1 MVGNILG
8 VPVDEWV
15 SNEIAR
21 RQLIHGTG
29 IDGNKR
35 SSKIQ
40 NYLNNRQ
47 PWIKLASGVNLIN
60 TKRLTDVTAND
71 VGAGITKTLAQ
82 NYTGKK
88 LAENF
93 VLFNT
98 FSALEGN
105 SYAFR
110 KGVKNSKAVLDL
122 LAQYGGV
129 GSVNQGLQ
137 PTPGIIDISVN
148 HINRGS
154 IKKAKVKLKAYNK
167 IQFAIVELLY
177 LRLGFTVMLE
187 WGWDKNSRTL
197 EDVGSTIIETDWFS
211 GNRSQTQMISA
222 IQTYQQLYSG
232 NYGGFFGKVTNFTW
246 TYNKDGSYDVTLD
259 LMTMGDVI
267 ESLVTNIGFEG
278 LEIKAIGALK
288 SNYENFKTSF
298 QYGLEQ
304 TEFNKEPDTELS
316 AAAESDLLIEIAST
330 DALTNFLFVNQI
342 SLQKGVEKGDF
353 YNIRDAA
360 YNQYGGSI
368 VRSVPPM
375 KNYYVRF
382 GKLLQFIRSNVLPK
396 IKIGSSQESLVDI
409 EINEKSCIVSA
420 FENQVSLDPTKVLIN
435 PRFSPTVSETF
446 TKTDDQTLGPIFLNK
461 LQPYTK
467 VKNGVI
473 YGELM
478 NLYLNTNYVINL
490 IKNKKNSKN
499 QVPLFSLLKDICDT
513 INKSLGSVNN
523 IEPIIKNQRIITL
536 IDQNPIPG
544 IEKIASELGVQGYGT
559 PSTAIN
565 VYGYGEK
572 TASFLKNISF
582 STKIG
587 PELATMITVGA
598 TVSGTKNY
606 DSSLFSKWNEGLKDR
621 YNEEIIE
628 PVYTPSTA
636 VASTTQDIIGNT
648 KIDVQDV
655 ERLIRSKNSYHRN
668 KYLESSG
675 KVDVT
680 QGSIDTKNTGQVYI
694 KIKTGTTLKIINNYE
709 KKFVGYNLPIAEN
722 GGTGYKLFPAEN
734 YPDTPQGYQ
743 NFIQEASKFLKE
755 EANAAAKTQAEIE
768 ASLES
773 IKNSYEGWLVQAFG
787 GTAQKPNNTNINLNA
802 TGSTGD
808 KDLDKVSQ
816 SLTAIQGSEGG
827 AGSVS
832 TDQSTGEGQG
842 VSSYLVQYEGTKY
855 FNFEEN
861 DFYSRGQK
869 LFKEYQNL
877 KNIEIAKTKNTA
889 SNTIGFIPLEFKL
902 DLDGMTGFKLYNSLF
917 INQQFLP
924 QQYPKAMKFLIIA
937 HDHKVSSKG
946 WTTTLKTI
954 SVPITDTN
962 PNIRLADQLTL
973 EQLQAL
979 ESTLPSHPLPPAQN
993 LGTGGTFVS
1002 PDGTTFDISNPTS
1015 IDVTSP
1021 SGWPTLSLGKD
1032 EKTPVIVP
1040 GKENKYLNYVGDV
1053 DKRPG
1058 LKRYFFDTVTK
1069 KTSVVIHHTA
1079 GWSKGDKGKRT
1090 SYGWQK
1096 KVSKVNYPIATQYII
1111 TQNGH
1116 VELCFNEAFWSY
1128 HASIGTQDKYTIGIE
1143 LQALGYMTRKKDR
1156 NGDVYYQR
1164 SSKDKKT
1171 GKIKYTTINK
1181 KKAKSLVVSS
1191 LTNVEDVDLD
1201 TLFAQPVDESGNIIS
1216 WRGHDYFQKYSPE
1229 QLQALERVLR
1239 GIKSRHPQIDFTYN
1253 YDLLFPKKPI
1263 YNGDPKSKKF
1273 IGLKNK
1279 SMVITHNTTTGK
1291 TDVFPQRELLSLLKR
1306 MSAELG
1312 PSKPLPNGK
1321 FYGQDGNFTTG
1332 QLGGGTVGAASTQS
1346 QEEVEGEALRNL
1358 MLDII
1363 DALVLEAKG
1372 LSSEFGGIYA
1382 PKATGDK
1389 NVAGSEINRFWYSAN
1404 KLKELIKLVP
1414 NDLAISLFKEG
1425 DVSPGMLDNLWKK
1438 EKWSLIQI
1446 GAEPTFSL
1454 PVKGQIQELN
1464 GYASPNSF
1472 DSDLEKAWEELRNG
1486 DEFLGGKV
1494 EF

>member
-8 VPVDEWV
+8 VPVDKWV

-29 IDGNKR
+29 IDGTKR
-35 SSKIQ
+35 SPEIQ
-40 NYLNNRQ
+40 NYLNNRS
-47 PWIKLASGVNLIN
+47 PWIKLASGVSLTN
-60 TKRLTDVTAND
+60 TTRLTDVTKND
-71 VGAGITKTLAQ
+71 IGAGITRAIAQ
-82 NYTGKK
+82 NYTGHL

-93 VLFNT
+93 ILFNT
-98 FSALEGN
+98 LSALEN
-105 SYAFR
+105 TSYAFR
-110 KGVKNSKAVLDL
+110 KGVKNSKKVLDL

-137 PTPGIIDISVN
+137 PTPGIIDISVS

-167 IQFAIVELLY
+167 IQFAIIELLY

-187 WGWDKNSRTL
+187 WGWDKDSRTL
-197 EDVGSTIIETDWFS
+197 KDIGSTIIEQAWFT
-211 GNRSQTQMISA
+211 GGERSQTQMISA
-222 IQTYQQLYSG
+222 IKNYQEIYSG
-232 NYGGFFGKVTNFTW
+232 NYGGFFGKVSNFTW
-246 TYNKDGSYDVTLD
+246 SYNKDGTYDITLD
-259 LMTMGDVI
+259 LMSMGDVI

-278 LEIKAIGALK
+278 LGADAVGALQ

-298 QYGLEQ
+298 QYGLDK
-304 TEFNKEPDTELS
+304 TEFNKDPDTELT

-330 DALTNFLFVNQI
+330 DALTNFLFVSQI

-353 YNIRDAA
+353 FNIRDAA
-360 YNQYGGSI
+360 YNQYGGTI

-382 GKLLQFIRSNVLPK
+382 GKLLSFIRSNILPTV
-396 IKIGSSQESLVDI
+396 KIGSSKENLIDI

-420 FENQVSLDPTKVLIN
+420 FQNQVSLDPTKVLIN
-435 PRFSPTVSETF
+435 PRFSPGINDQF
-446 TKTDDQTLGPIFLNK
+446 TKTDDKPIGPLFLNK
-461 LQPYTK
+461 LKPYT
-467 VKNGVI
+467 VEKNGVI
-473 YGELM
+473 YGQLM
-478 NLYLNTNYVINL
+478 NLYLNTDYIIKLV
-490 IKNKKNSKN
+490 KNKKNNKN
-499 QVPLFSLLKDICDT
+499 QVPLFEFLKEICNT

-523 IEPIIKNQRIITL
+523 IEPIIKNEKIITI

-544 IEKIASELGVQGYGT
+544 ISKIAGDLGIEGYSN

-598 TVSGTKNY
+598 TASGTKNY

-621 YNEEIIE
+621 FNEEIEE
-628 PVYTPSTA
+628 PKYTPSIA
-636 VASTTQDIIGNT
+636 VNSSTVDIIGDIKKDT
-648 KIDVQDV
+648 ESI
-655 ERLIRSKNSYHRN
+655 ESLIKLKSSFHRQ

-675 KVDVT
+675 KIDIT
-680 QGSIDTKNTGQVYI
+680 EGSISSDRTGRNFI
-694 KIKTGTTLKIINNYE
+694 KKKVGTTGLGFVNLYE
-709 KKFVGYNLPIAEN
+709 ETFVGYTLPIQEN
-722 GGTGYKLFPAEN
+722 GKTAYKFFPAEN
-734 YPDTPQGYQ
+734 YPDNSAGYQ
-743 NFIQEASKFLKE
+743 SFIQDASTYLKE
-755 EANAAAKTQAEIE
+755 EQAKVTQTQSALA
-768 ASLES
+768 ASLEEV
-773 IKNSYEGWLVQAFG
+773 KNSYEGWLVQAFG
-787 GTAQKPNNTNINLNA
+787 GTAKKPNNTSVNIAL

-808 KDLDKVSQ
+808 DDIDVVSQ
-816 SLTAIQGSEGG
+816 MNASFTGGGG
-827 AGSVS
+827 AGSVK
-832 TDQSTGEGQG
+832 TDKATCEGEGQ
-842 VSSYLVQYEGTKY
+842 SSYFVQYENTKY

-869 LFKEYQNL
+869 LFKEAQNI
-877 KNIEIAKTKNTA
+877 KNIEIASETNAA

-902 DLDGMTGFKLYNSLF
+902 DIDGMTGFKLYNSLF

-924 QQYPKAMKFLIIA
+924 QQYPKAMKFLITA

-954 SVPITDTN
+954 SVPITEAN

-973 EQLQAL
+973 DQLQAL
-979 ESTLPSHPLPPAQN
+979 EASLPSHPIPPNQN
-993 LGTGGTFVS
+993 LGTGGTFVA

-1021 SGWPTLSLGKD
+1021 SGFPTITVDK
-1032 EKTPVIVP
+1032 KTKQPKIIA
-1040 GKENKYLNYVGDV
+1040 GNENKYLNYIGDI

-1069 KTSVVIHHTA
+1069 KTAVVIHHTA
-1079 GWSKGDKGKRT
+1079 GWSKGDKGKNT
-1090 SYGWQK
+1090 SFGWQK
-1096 KVSKVNYPIATQYII
+1096 KADKVNYPIATQYII
-1111 TQNGH
+1111 TQDGH

-1143 LQALGYMTRKKDR
+1143 LQALGYMKRKKDR
-1156 NGDVYYQR
+1156 NGDIYYER
-1164 SSKDKKT
+1164 SSYDKKT
-1171 GKIKYTTINK
+1171 GKTKYTTINK
-1181 KKAKSLVVSS
+1181 KNAKGRVVSS
-1191 LTNVEDVDLD
+1191 LTNVEDVNLD
-1201 TLFAQPVDESGNIIS
+1201 TLFSQPVDENGNIIS
-1216 WRGHDYFQKYSPE
+1216 WRGYDYFQKYSPE

-1253 YDLLFPKKPI
+1253 YNLLFPKKPI

-1291 TDVFPQRELLSLLKR
+1291 TDVFPQKELLSLLKR
-1306 MSAELG
+1306 MGTELG

-1332 QLGGGTVGAASTQS
+1332 PLGGGGTLGAAETQS
-1346 QEEVEGEALRNL
+1346 QNISEAQGLINI
-1358 MLDII
+1358 MLDIV
-1363 DALVLEAKG
+1363 DSLYREARG
-1372 LSSEFGGIYA
+1372 LSAEFGGVYQ
-1382 PKATGDK
+1382 PRELGDK
-1389 NVAGSEINRFWYSAN
+1389 NVAGSEVNRFWYSAS
-1404 KLKELIKLVP
+1404 KLKELIKLTP
-1414 NDLAISLFKEG
+1414 DDLAISLFR
-1425 DVSPGMLDNLWKK
+1425 DTLNNTWKK
-1438 EKWSLIQI
+1438 EKWALIQI
-1446 GAEPTFSL
+1446 GTKPTFTL
-1454 PVKGQIQELN
+1454 PGVNNPITLN

-1472 DSDLEKAWEELRNG
+1472 DSDLEYAWEELRNG
-1486 DEFLGGKV
+1486 DSFLGGEV

>member
-29 IDGNKR
+29 IDGSQR
-35 SSKIQ
+35 SPKIL

-47 PWIKLASGVNLIN
+47 PWIKLASGVNLIS

-71 VGAGITKTLAQ
+71 VGAGITRTLAQ
-82 NYTGKK
+82 NYTGKR

-137 PTPGIIDISVN
+137 PTPGIIDIQVN
-148 HINRGS
+148 HVNRGS

-197 EDVGSTIIETDWFS
+197 EDVGSTIIETGWFS
-211 GNRSQTQMISA
+211 GNRSQSQMISA
-222 IQTYQQLYSG
+222 IQNYQQTYSG

-278 LEIKAIGALK
+278 LEVKAIGALK

-298 QYGLEQ
+298 QYGLEK

-316 AAAESDLLIEIAST
+316 AAEESDLLIEIAST

-342 SLQKGVEKGDF
+342 SLQKGAEKGDF

-360 YNQYGGSI
+360 FNQYGGSI

-382 GKLLQFIRSNVLPK
+382 GKLLQFIRSNILPK
-396 IKIGSSQESLVDI
+396 IKIGESSESLVDI
-409 EINEKSCIVSA
+409 EINENSCIVSA
-420 FENQVSLDPTKVLIN
+420 FQNQVSLDPTKILIN
-435 PRFSPTVSETF
+435 PRFSPKVSETF
-446 TKTDDQTLGPIFLNK
+446 TKTEGKAVGPLFLNK
-461 LQPYTK
+461 LQPYTVEK
-467 VKNGVI
+467 DGVI
-473 YGELM
+473 YGQLM
-478 NLYLNTNYVINL
+478 NLYLNTDYVINL
-490 IKNKKNSKN
+490 IKKKKNSKN

-544 IEKIASELGVQGYGT
+544 IEKISSELGVQGYGA

-598 TVSGTKNY
+598 TASGTKNY

-621 YNEEIIE
+621 YNEEIVE

-636 VASTTQDIIGNT
+636 VASTTSDIINET
-648 KIDVQDV
+648 KIDVQAI
-655 ERLIRSKNSYHRN
+655 ERLVQSKSRVKQQ
-668 KYLESSG
+668 KYLESNG
-675 KVDVT
+675 T
-680 QGSIDTKNTGQVYI
+680 IDITKGTADMKTTGQVYL
-694 KIKTGTTLKIINNYE
+694 KVKTGSTLGFNHYE
-709 KKFVGYNLPIAEN
+709 REFVGYNLPIA
-722 GGTGYKLFPAEN
+722 GSAQYKFFPKEN

-743 NFIQEASKFLKE
+743 NFIQEASKFIKE
-755 EANAAAKTQAEIE
+755 EAAAAAKTQAEIE

-808 KDLDKVSQ
+808 DTIDSVSQ
-816 SLTAIQGSEGG
+816 ATAIMAGEGG
-827 AGSVS
+827 AGSVVTNES
-832 TDQSTGEGQG
+832 AEGQG
-842 VSSYLVQYEGTKY
+842 VSSYFVQYEGTKY

-877 KNIEIAKTKNTA
+877 KNIEIATSKNTA

-924 QQYPKAMKFLIIA
+924 QQYPKAMKFLITA

-973 EQLQAL
+973 EQLQEL
-979 ESTLPSHPLPPAQN
+979 ESNLPVHPLPPAQN
-993 LGTGGTFVS
+993 LGTGGTFVA

-1015 IDVTSP
+1015 IDQTSP
-1021 SGWPTLSLGKD
+1021 SGWPTFSLGKD

-1040 GKENKYLNYVGDV
+1040 GNENKYLNFVGDV

-1090 SYGWQK
+1090 SFGWQK
-1096 KVSKVNYPIATQYII
+1096 KVAKVNYPIATQYII
-1111 TQNGH
+1111 AQDGH

-1143 LQALGYMTRKKDR
+1143 LQALGYMTRKKDS
-1156 NGDVYYQR
+1156 NGNVYYTR
-1164 SSKDKKT
+1164 YSTDKN
-1171 GKIKYTTINK
+1171 GKRKYTTIDKSN
-1181 KKAKSLVVSS
+1181 AKGRVVSS
-1191 LTNVEDVDLD
+1191 LTNVEDVNLD
-1201 TLFAQPVDESGNIIS
+1201 TLFAKGVDKDGNEITF
-1216 WRGHDYFQKYSPE
+1216 RRHEYFQKYSPE

-1263 YNGDPKSKKF
+1263 YNGDPKSAKF

-1279 SMVITHNTTTGK
+1279 SMILTHNTTTGK

-1306 MSAELG
+1306 MSTELG

-1332 QLGGGTVGAASTQS
+1332 PLGGGTLGAGETAATQS
-1346 QEEVEGEALRNL
+1346 PNAAEGEALRNL
-1358 MLDII
+1358 MLDVI

-1382 PKATGDK
+1382 PKSPGDK
-1389 NVAGSEINRFWYSAN
+1389 NVAGSEVNRFWYSAG
-1404 KLKELIKLVP
+1404 KLKELIKQMP
-1414 NDLAISLFKEG
+1414 DDLAVSFFKNEEG
-1425 DVSPGMLDNLWKK
+1425 SMLNNLWKK
-1438 EKWSLIQI
+1438 EKWALIQI
-1446 GAEPTFSL
+1446 GATPTFSL
-1454 PVKGQIQELN
+1454 PVKGKIVELN
-1464 GYASPNSF
+1464 GYASPNTI
-1472 DSDLEKAWEELRNG
+1472 DSSLENAWEELRNG
-1486 DEFLGGKV
+1486 DTFLGGEV
-1494 EF
+1494 NF